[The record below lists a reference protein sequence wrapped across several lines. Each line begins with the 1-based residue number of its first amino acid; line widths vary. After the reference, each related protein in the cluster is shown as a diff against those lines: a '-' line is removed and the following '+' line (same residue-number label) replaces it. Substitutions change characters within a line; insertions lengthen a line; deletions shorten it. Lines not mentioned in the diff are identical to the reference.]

1 MAKITVNNHAYRADL
16 LVFDKDGL
24 MFECEQFWIE
34 MANARMRSIAKHC
47 SSDDLI
53 AWTKLMGV
61 KTELKHGGSIEAIYV
76 DPIGIL
82 AVAPPAEE
90 IVILAGFL
98 AGFLAEHTGIVWH
111 KARNLAAAIFTES
124 DAGIDLSRAL
134 RPQPGFVSLMKRINE
149 LDVPYGVATSDTYD
163 RTRDSMSRY
172 GCWDK
177 VRFVITPEE
186 VERGKPNPDMLQ
198 FISQK
203 SGVPLDRIV
212 MIGDSYV
219 DVQMASAA
227 GSIGIGVSTSPD
239 MREKMAPY
247 ATEIVSTLD
256 EITVDR

>member
-1 MAKITVNNHAYRADL
+1 
-16 LVFDKDGL
+16 
-24 MFECEQFWIE
+24 
-34 MANARMRSIAKHC
+34 
-47 SSDDLI
+47 
-53 AWTKLMGV
+53 
-61 KTELKHGGSIEAIYV
+61 
-76 DPIGIL
+76 
-82 AVAPPAEE
+82 
-90 IVILAGFL
+90 
-98 AGFLAEHTGIVWH
+98 
-111 KARNLAAAIFTES
+111 
-124 DAGIDLSRAL
+124 
-134 RPQPGFVSLMKRINE
+134 MKRINE